1 MSDRRTAILE
11 AAATVIAR
19 RGVRGLRVEELA
31 VEAGVSKA
39 LIYYH
44 FEDRTGLLRRTL
56 AFVNNRAERYT
67 VEQSAAEATV
77 ETGRDAATRF
87 DATAGPDAAT
97 SGTARPAARPA
108 ARTAA
113 PAAGPLRR
121 LEQAL
126 LLELQDLPHVREN
139 STAWGELRA
148 SAVFDPEL
156 RGELA
161 LASVIWVREVADQ
174 LGEVRPTA
182 PESALVA
189 SAERLTALLEG
200 LSARWLSDILPLA
213 DARTRM
219 REAIEVEVA
228 HLARRTADP
237 SAGGTPTS
245 PNKLD

>member
-1 MSDRRTAILE
+1 MNDRRTAILE

-31 VEAGVSKA
+31 AEAGVSKA

-67 VEQSAAEATV
+67 AEQAATGRPGAEA
-77 ETGRDAATRF
+77 
-87 DATAGPDAAT
+87 P
-97 SGTARPAARPA
+97 
-108 ARTAA
+108 
-113 PAAGPLRR
+113 AGPLRR

-174 LGEVRPTA
+174 LGEVRPAA
-182 PESALVA
+182 PESALTA

-200 LSARWLSDILPLA
+200 LSARWLSGILSLT

-219 REAIEVEVA
+219 REAIGVEVA
-228 HLARRTADP
+228 HLAR
-237 SAGGTPTS
+237 
-245 PNKLD
+245 LD

>member
-67 VEQSAAEATV
+67 AEQSAA
-77 ETGRDAATRF
+77 DAA
-87 DATAGPDAAT
+87 AGPDTVTDPGAPT
-97 SGTARPAARPA
+97 DPGTTAG
-108 ARTAA
+108 AA
-113 PAAGPLRR
+113 PTAGPLRR

-182 PESALVA
+182 PESALTA

-200 LSARWLSDILPLA
+200 LSARWLSGILPLA

-219 REAIEVEVA
+219 REAIGVEVA
-228 HLARRTADP
+228 HLAGHVTHLPADDM
-237 SAGGTPTS
+237 PTS
-245 PNKLD
+245 SQKLD

>member
-67 VEQSAAEATV
+67 AEQSAA
-77 ETGRDAATRF
+77 DAA
-87 DATAGPDAAT
+87 AGPDTVTDPGAPT
-97 SGTARPAARPA
+97 DPGTTAG
-108 ARTAA
+108 AA
-113 PAAGPLRR
+113 PTAGPLRR

-182 PESALVA
+182 PESALTA

-200 LSARWLSDILPLA
+200 LSARWLSGILPLA

-219 REAIEVEVA
+219 REAIGVEVA
-228 HLARRTADP
+228 HLAGRVARLPAD
-237 SAGGTPTS
+237 GMPTS
-245 PNKLD
+245 SPKLD

>member
-31 VEAGVSKA
+31 AEAGVSKA

-67 VEQSAAEATV
+67 TEQAAAGQPAAEA
-77 ETGRDAATRF
+77 
-87 DATAGPDAAT
+87 P
-97 SGTARPAARPA
+97 
-108 ARTAA
+108 
-113 PAAGPLRR
+113 AGPLRR

-182 PESALVA
+182 PESALTA

-200 LSARWLSDILPLA
+200 LSARWLSGILTLT

-219 REAIEVEVA
+219 REAIGVEVA
-228 HLARRTADP
+228 HLAQ
-237 SAGGTPTS
+237 
-245 PNKLD
+245 LD

>member
-31 VEAGVSKA
+31 EEAGVSKA

-56 AFVNNRAERYT
+56 AFVNHRAERYT
-67 VEQSAAEATV
+67 AEQSAA
-77 ETGRDAATRF
+77 D
-87 DATAGPDAAT
+87 
-97 SGTARPAARPA
+97 
-108 ARTAA
+108 A
-113 PAAGPLRR
+113 PAPGAPAGPLHR

-156 RGELA
+156 RSELA
-161 LASVIWVREVADQ
+161 LASVIWSREVADQ

-182 PESALVA
+182 PESALLA
-189 SAERLTALLEG
+189 AAERLTALLEG
-200 LSARWLSDILPLA
+200 LSARWLSGILPLA

-228 HLARRTADP
+228 DLARRA
-237 SAGGTPTS
+237 AGPPQLDTPTS
-245 PNKLD
+245 RTKLD

>member
-31 VEAGVSKA
+31 AEAGVSKA

-67 VEQSAAEATV
+67 AEQ
-77 ETGRDAATRF
+77 
-87 DATAGPDAAT
+87 ATAGQSAT
-97 SGTARPAARPA
+97 E
-108 ARTAA
+108 A
-113 PAAGPLRR
+113 PAGPLRR

-182 PESALVA
+182 PESALTA

-200 LSARWLSDILPLA
+200 LSARWLSGILPLT

-219 REAIEVEVA
+219 REAIGVEVA
-228 HLARRTADP
+228 HLTQ
-237 SAGGTPTS
+237 
-245 PNKLD
+245 LD

>member
-31 VEAGVSKA
+31 AEAGVSKA

-67 VEQSAAEATV
+67 AEQAAAGQPAAEA
-77 ETGRDAATRF
+77 
-87 DATAGPDAAT
+87 P
-97 SGTARPAARPA
+97 
-108 ARTAA
+108 
-113 PAAGPLRR
+113 AGPLRR

-182 PESALVA
+182 PESALTA

-200 LSARWLSDILPLA
+200 LSARWLSGILTLT

-219 REAIEVEVA
+219 REAIGVEVA
-228 HLARRTADP
+228 HLAQ
-237 SAGGTPTS
+237 
-245 PNKLD
+245 LD

>member
-67 VEQSAAEATV
+67 AEQSAVDAT
-77 ETGRDAATRF
+77 TGP
-87 DATAGPDAAT
+87 DATAWPDAAGDPDAT
-97 SGTARPAARPA
+97 TGPGAA
-108 ARTAA
+108 TGAA
-113 PAAGPLRR
+113 PASGPLRR

-200 LSARWLSDILPLA
+200 LSARWLSGILPLT

-219 REAIEVEVA
+219 REAIGVEVA
-228 HLARRTADP
+228 HLAGHTADR
-237 SAGGTPTS
+237 SADGTPTS

>member
-31 VEAGVSKA
+31 VEAAVSKA
-39 LIYYH
+39 LIYYY

-67 VEQSAAEATV
+67 AEQSAA
-77 ETGRDAATRF
+77 D
-87 DATAGPDAAT
+87 PDAVTDPEAVT
-97 SGTARPAARPA
+97 DPGALADPGT
-108 ARTAA
+108 TTGAA
-113 PAAGPLRR
+113 PTTGPLRR

-161 LASVIWVREVADQ
+161 LASVIWVREVADL

-182 PESALVA
+182 PESALTA

-200 LSARWLSDILPLA
+200 LSARWLSGILPLT

-219 REAIEVEVA
+219 REAIGVEVA
-228 HLARRTADP
+228 HLAGDVAYLPADDM
-237 SAGGTPTS
+237 PTS

>member
-67 VEQSAAEATV
+67 AEQSAA
-77 ETGRDAATRF
+77 DAA
-87 DATAGPDAAT
+87 AGPDAVT
-97 SGTARPAARPA
+97 GPGTA
-108 ARTAA
+108 TGDA
-113 PAAGPLRR
+113 PTTGPLGR

-182 PESALVA
+182 PESALIA

-200 LSARWLSDILPLA
+200 LSARWLSGILPLA

-219 REAIEVEVA
+219 REAIGVEVA
-228 HLARRTADP
+228 HLAGRRHADEP
-237 SAGGTPTS
+237 E
-245 PNKLD
+245 

>member
-1 MSDRRTAILE
+1 MHLTKVSVNTLPASSGAPPRAPQQEEHALSDRRTAILE

-31 VEAGVSKA
+31 EEAGVSKA

-44 FEDRTGLLRRTL
+44 FDDRAGLLRRTL

-67 VEQSAAEATV
+67 AEQEAA
-77 ETGRDAATRF
+77 D
-87 DATAGPDAAT
+87 P
-97 SGTARPAARPA
+97 S
-108 ARTAA
+108 
-113 PAAGPLRR
+113 AGPLRR

-148 SAVFDPEL
+148 SAVFETEL

-161 LASVIWVREVADQ
+161 LASVIWIREVADQ

-200 LSARWLSDILPLA
+200 LSARWLCGILPLP
-213 DARTRM
+213 DARTAM
-219 REAIEVEVA
+219 REGIAVEVA
-228 HLARRTADP
+228 HLARHAAEP
-237 SAGGTPTS
+237 STEDTPS
-245 PNKLD
+245 RANLD

>member
-31 VEAGVSKA
+31 AEAGVSKA

-44 FEDRTGLLRRTL
+44 FEDRTDLLRRTL

-67 VEQSAAEATV
+67 AEQAAAGQPAT
-77 ETGRDAATRF
+77 G
-87 DATAGPDAAT
+87 
-97 SGTARPAARPA
+97 
-108 ARTAA
+108 A
-113 PAAGPLRR
+113 PAGPLRR

-182 PESALVA
+182 PESALTA

-200 LSARWLSDILPLA
+200 LSARWLSGILTLA

-219 REAIEVEVA
+219 REAIGVEVA
-228 HLARRTADP
+228 HLDR
-237 SAGGTPTS
+237 
-245 PNKLD
+245 LD

>member
-67 VEQSAAEATV
+67 AEQSAV
-77 ETGRDAATRF
+77 DAAT
-87 DATAGPDAAT
+87 G
-97 SGTARPAARPA
+97 
-108 ARTAA
+108 AA
-113 PAAGPLRR
+113 PASGPLRR

-200 LSARWLSDILPLA
+200 LSARWLSGILPLA

-219 REAIEVEVA
+219 REAIGVEVA
-228 HLARRTADP
+228 HLAGHTADR
-237 SAGGTPTS
+237 SADGTPTS

>member
-31 VEAGVSKA
+31 EEAGVSKA

-56 AFVNNRAERYT
+56 AFVNHRAERYT
-67 VEQSAAEATV
+67 AEQSAA
-77 ETGRDAATRF
+77 DAQDC
-87 DATAGPDAAT
+87 DAQ
-97 SGTARPAARPA
+97 
-108 ARTAA
+108 A
-113 PAAGPLRR
+113 PGAPAGPLHR

-161 LASVIWVREVADQ
+161 LASVIWSREVADQ

-182 PESALVA
+182 PESALLA
-189 SAERLTALLEG
+189 AAERLTALLEG
-200 LSARWLSDILPLA
+200 LSARWLSGILPLA

-219 REAIEVEVA
+219 REAVEVEVA
-228 HLARRTADP
+228 DLARR
-237 SAGGTPTS
+237 AGGPERPDTPASRTQ
-245 PNKLD
+245 LD

>member
-31 VEAGVSKA
+31 EEAGVSKA

-67 VEQSAAEATV
+67 AEQAA
-77 ETGRDAATRF
+77 
-87 DATAGPDAAT
+87 AG
-97 SGTARPAARPA
+97 RPAAETP
-108 ARTAA
+108 
-113 PAAGPLRR
+113 AGPLRR

-174 LGEVRPTA
+174 LGEARPTA
-182 PESALVA
+182 PESALTA

-200 LSARWLSDILPLA
+200 LSARWLSGILPLT

-219 REAIEVEVA
+219 REAIGVEVA
-228 HLARRTADP
+228 HLAR
-237 SAGGTPTS
+237 
-245 PNKLD
+245 LD

>member
-31 VEAGVSKA
+31 TEAGVSKA

-56 AFVNNRAERYT
+56 AFVSNRAERYT
-67 VEQSAAEATV
+67 TEQSAADV
-77 ETGRDAATRF
+77 AAE
-87 DATAGPDAAT
+87 
-97 SGTARPAARPA
+97 
-108 ARTAA
+108 
-113 PAAGPLRR
+113 PLRR

-148 SAVFDPEL
+148 SAVFDPAL
-156 RGELA
+156 RDELA

-174 LGEVRPTA
+174 LGAVLPTA
-182 PESALVA
+182 PESALTA
-189 SAERLTALLEG
+189 GAERLTALLEG
-200 LSARWLSDILPLA
+200 LSARWLSGILPLS
-213 DARTRM
+213 DARAGM
-219 REAIEVEVA
+219 REAIGVEVA
-228 HLARRTADP
+228 HLARSATP
-237 SAGGTPTS
+237 SAHGLRQADEP
-245 PNKLD
+245 D

>member
-31 VEAGVSKA
+31 EEAGVSKA

-67 VEQSAAEATV
+67 AEQAAAGQPAAETP
-77 ETGRDAATRF
+77 
-87 DATAGPDAAT
+87 AGP
-97 SGTARPAARPA
+97 
-108 ARTAA
+108 
-113 PAAGPLRR
+113 PLRR

-174 LGEVRPTA
+174 LGEARPTA
-182 PESALVA
+182 PESALTA

-200 LSARWLSDILPLA
+200 LSARWLSGILPLT

-219 REAIEVEVA
+219 REAIGVEVA
-228 HLARRTADP
+228 HLA
-237 SAGGTPTS
+237 G
-245 PNKLD
+245 LD

>member
-56 AFVNNRAERYT
+56 TFVNNRAERYT
-67 VEQSAAEATV
+67 AEQSAVDAT
-77 ETGRDAATRF
+77 TDPGAAT
-87 DATAGPDAAT
+87 G
-97 SGTARPAARPA
+97 
-108 ARTAA
+108 AA
-113 PAAGPLRR
+113 PTSGPLRQ

-200 LSARWLSDILPLA
+200 LSARWLSGILPLT

-219 REAIEVEVA
+219 REAIGVEVA
-228 HLARRTADP
+228 HLAGHTADR
-237 SAGGTPTS
+237 SADGTPTS

>member
-31 VEAGVSKA
+31 AEAGVSKA

-67 VEQSAAEATV
+67 AEQAA
-77 ETGRDAATRF
+77 
-87 DATAGPDAAT
+87 AG
-97 SGTARPAARPA
+97 RPA
-108 ARTAA
+108 TEA
-113 PAAGPLRR
+113 PAGPLRR

-182 PESALVA
+182 PESALTA

-200 LSARWLSDILPLA
+200 LSARWLSGILTLA

-219 REAIEVEVA
+219 REAIGVEVA
-228 HLARRTADP
+228 HLAQ
-237 SAGGTPTS
+237 
-245 PNKLD
+245 LD

>member
-31 VEAGVSKA
+31 AEAGVSKA

-67 VEQSAAEATV
+67 AEQSAAEAAA
-77 ETGRDAATRF
+77 DAEATPGSG
-87 DATAGPDAAT
+87 ATP
-97 SGTARPAARPA
+97 
-108 ARTAA
+108 
-113 PAAGPLRR
+113 GPLRR

-182 PESALVA
+182 PESALTA

-200 LSARWLSDILPLA
+200 LSARWLSGILPLT

-219 REAIEVEVA
+219 REAIGVEVT
-228 HLARRTADP
+228 HLARHA
-237 SAGGTPTS
+237 AGPAAYDTPTG
-245 PNKLD
+245 PGQA

>member
-67 VEQSAAEATV
+67 AEQSAV
-77 ETGRDAATRF
+77 DAATGP
-87 DATAGPDAAT
+87 DATAWPDAADGPDAAT
-97 SGTARPAARPA
+97 G
-108 ARTAA
+108 AA
-113 PAAGPLRR
+113 PASGPLRR

-200 LSARWLSDILPLA
+200 LSARWLSGILPLT

-219 REAIEVEVA
+219 REAIGVEVA
-228 HLARRTADP
+228 HLAGHTADR
-237 SAGGTPTS
+237 SADGTPTS
-245 PNKLD
+245 SNKLD

>member
-31 VEAGVSKA
+31 AEAGVSKA

-67 VEQSAAEATV
+67 AEQAAAGQPAAEA
-77 ETGRDAATRF
+77 
-87 DATAGPDAAT
+87 P
-97 SGTARPAARPA
+97 
-108 ARTAA
+108 
-113 PAAGPLRR
+113 AGPLRR

-182 PESALVA
+182 PESALTA

-200 LSARWLSDILPLA
+200 LSARWLSGILTLT
-213 DARTRM
+213 DARIRM
-219 REAIEVEVA
+219 REAIGVEVA
-228 HLARRTADP
+228 HLAQ
-237 SAGGTPTS
+237 
-245 PNKLD
+245 LD

>member
-67 VEQSAAEATV
+67 AEQSAVDAT
-77 ETGRDAATRF
+77 TGPGAAT
-87 DATAGPDAAT
+87 G
-97 SGTARPAARPA
+97 
-108 ARTAA
+108 AA
-113 PAAGPLRR
+113 PASGPLRR

-200 LSARWLSDILPLA
+200 LSARWLSGILPLA
-213 DARTRM
+213 DARARM
-219 REAIEVEVA
+219 REAIGVEVA
-228 HLARRTADP
+228 HLAGHTADR
-237 SAGGTPTS
+237 SADGTPTS
-245 PNKLD
+245 PTKLD

>member
-31 VEAGVSKA
+31 EEAGVSKA

-56 AFVNNRAERYT
+56 ALVNNRAERYT
-67 VEQSAAEATV
+67 AEQAAAGQPAAET
-77 ETGRDAATRF
+77 
-87 DATAGPDAAT
+87 
-97 SGTARPAARPA
+97 PAD
-108 ARTAA
+108 
-113 PAAGPLRR
+113 PLRR

-174 LGEVRPTA
+174 LGEARPTA
-182 PESALVA
+182 PESALTA

-200 LSARWLSDILPLA
+200 LSARWLSGILPLT

-219 REAIEVEVA
+219 REAIGVEVA
-228 HLARRTADP
+228 HLA
-237 SAGGTPTS
+237 G
-245 PNKLD
+245 LD

>member
-31 VEAGVSKA
+31 EEAGVSKA

-56 AFVNNRAERYT
+56 AFVNHRAERYT
-67 VEQSAAEATV
+67 AEQSAA
-77 ETGRDAATRF
+77 DAQDS
-87 DATAGPDAAT
+87 DAQDSDAQ
-97 SGTARPAARPA
+97 
-108 ARTAA
+108 A
-113 PAAGPLRR
+113 PGAPAGPLHR

-161 LASVIWVREVADQ
+161 LASVIWSREVADQ

-182 PESALVA
+182 PESALLA
-189 SAERLTALLEG
+189 AAERLTALLEG
-200 LSARWLSDILPLA
+200 LSARWLSGILPLA

-228 HLARRTADP
+228 DLARRA
-237 SAGGTPTS
+237 AGPARRAAGPARPDAPTS
-245 PNKLD
+245 WTRLD

>member
-31 VEAGVSKA
+31 AEAGVSKA

-67 VEQSAAEATV
+67 AEQAAAGQPAAEA
-77 ETGRDAATRF
+77 
-87 DATAGPDAAT
+87 P
-97 SGTARPAARPA
+97 
-108 ARTAA
+108 
-113 PAAGPLRR
+113 AGPLRR

-174 LGEVRPTA
+174 LGEIRPTA
-182 PESALVA
+182 PESALTA

-200 LSARWLSDILPLA
+200 LSARWLSGILPLT

-219 REAIEVEVA
+219 REAIGVEVA
-228 HLARRTADP
+228 HLAQ
-237 SAGGTPTS
+237 
-245 PNKLD
+245 LD

>member
-31 VEAGVSKA
+31 AEASVSKA

-56 AFVNNRAERYT
+56 AFVSNRAERYT
-67 VEQSAAEATV
+67 TEQSAA
-77 ETGRDAATRF
+77 
-87 DATAGPDAAT
+87 DATAD
-97 SGTARPAARPA
+97 
-108 ARTAA
+108 
-113 PAAGPLRR
+113 PLRR

-182 PESALVA
+182 PESALTA
-189 SAERLTALLEG
+189 GAERLTALLEG
-200 LSARWLSDILPLA
+200 LSARWLGGILPLA
-213 DARTRM
+213 DARARM
-219 REAIEVEVA
+219 REAIGVEVA
-228 HLARRTADP
+228 HLARSTTP
-237 SAGGTPTS
+237 SAHDLRQADEPDQ
-245 PNKLD
+245 LD

>member
-67 VEQSAAEATV
+67 TEQSTA
-77 ETGRDAATRF
+77 DAA
-87 DATAGPDAAT
+87 AGPDAVT
-97 SGTARPAARPA
+97 GPGT
-108 ARTAA
+108 TTGDTLT
-113 PAAGPLRR
+113 AGPLRR

-182 PESALVA
+182 PESALIA

-200 LSARWLSDILPLA
+200 LSARWLSGILPLA

-219 REAIEVEVA
+219 REAIGVEVA
-228 HLARRTADP
+228 HLAGRRHADE
-237 SAGGTPTS
+237 
-245 PNKLD
+245 LE